1 MVVQREALKAIL
13 MLCTIAFIFIALH
26 YSCCMICNY
35 RAWSFI
41 VPAFIMMF
49 IGIVMF
55 LFLVVGESVT
65 FNSGTD

>member
-1 MVVQREALKAIL
+1 
-13 MLCTIAFIFIALH
+13 
-26 YSCCMICNY
+26 MICNY

-49 IGIVMF
+49 IGIVIF

-65 FNSGTD
+65 FNGGID